1 MDEDVLSTTE
11 YVSGRAGNSL
21 PRSIKADG
29 NRQPTCSALSHVD
42 RMALV
47 LDLQLNSEYRTG
59 VIENFARIKAI
70 AQLVNEFPLPN
81 NIEAA
86 PVFEP

>member
-11 YVSGRAGNSL
+11 YV
-21 PRSIKADG
+21 D
-29 NRQPTCSALSHVD
+29 Q
-42 RMALV
+42 MASV

>member
-1 MDEDVLSTTE
+1 MTML
-11 YVSGRAGNSL
+11 
-21 PRSIKADG
+21 
-29 NRQPTCSALSHVD
+29 
-42 RMALV
+42 
-47 LDLQLNSEYRTG
+47 LDLQLSPEHRPS

-70 AQLVNEFPLPN
+70 AQLVNEFPLSE

>member
-11 YVSGRAGNSL
+11 Y
-21 PRSIKADG
+21 
-29 NRQPTCSALSHVD
+29 VD

-47 LDLQLNSEYRTG
+47 LDLQLNWEYRTG

>member
-1 MDEDVLSTTE
+1 MDKDVLSTTE
-11 YVSGRAGNSL
+11 YVN
-21 PRSIKADG
+21 
-29 NRQPTCSALSHVD
+29 

-70 AQLVNEFPLPN
+70 AQLVKSIQAGHRYQTLLGATGTGKSDVTPT
-81 NIEAA
+81 
-86 PVFEP
+86 